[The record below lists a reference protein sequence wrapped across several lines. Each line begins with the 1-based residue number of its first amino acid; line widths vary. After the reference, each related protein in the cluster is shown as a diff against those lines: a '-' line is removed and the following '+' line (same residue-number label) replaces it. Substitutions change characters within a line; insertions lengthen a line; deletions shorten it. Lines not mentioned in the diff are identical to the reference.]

1 MLYYIE
7 IIFFYDDNSGLFDR
21 LIYHNDMSTSIIRVK
36 SIEEGLVRF
45 KKIKGEKAID
55 DITDVY
61 VFNRGNNDP
70 EHRMKIEDW
79 KSYC

>member
-1 MLYYIE
+1 ME
-7 IIFFYDDNSGLFDR
+7 IKDFYDDNTVLFDI

-70 EHRMKIEDW
+70 EHRIKIEDW
-79 KSYC
+79 KSYCQY

>member
-1 MLYYIE
+1 ME
-7 IIFFYDDNSGLFDR
+7 IKDFYDSNSELFDV
-21 LIYHNDMSTSIIRVK
+21 LIYHNDMSTSIIRVR
-36 SIEEGLVRF
+36 SIEEGLSKF

-70 EHRMKIEDW
+70 QHRIKIEDW

>member
-1 MLYYIE
+1 ME
-7 IIFFYDDNSGLFDR
+7 IKDFYDDNTVLFDL

-70 EHRMKIEDW
+70 EHRIKIEDW

>member
-1 MLYYIE
+1 ME
-7 IIFFYDDNSGLFDR
+7 IKDFCDSDGVSFDI
-21 LIYHNDMSTSIIRVK
+21 LIYHNEMSTSIIRVK
-36 SIEEGLVRF
+36 SIEEGLTRF

-70 EHRMKIEDW
+70 EHRIKIDDW